1 VFFLFCGT
9 EKLNI
14 SSYTKQ
20 SKFFHC
26 QRPFLINKNK
36 TTYHFCLQNIKMQ
49 FTRSRLLLS
58 MAVLSALLS
67 LSLGFPAPQQSNS
80 ELEANFQDTS
90 DPDLNP
96 INAEVT
102 YEKNKKKYGR
112 DP

>member
-1 VFFLFCGT
+1 
-9 EKLNI
+9 
-14 SSYTKQ
+14 
-20 SKFFHC
+20 
-26 QRPFLINKNK
+26 
-36 TTYHFCLQNIKMQ
+36 
-49 FTRSRLLLS
+49 

-67 LSLGFPAPQQSNS
+67 LSLGLPAPQQSNS

-102 YEKNKKKYGR
+102 YEKNKKKYGK